1 MKIAVLGS
9 GNVGGA
15 LGTHWAHKGH
25 QVLFASRDPQSDE
38 MRKLLTRAGS
48 AASAV
53 TAEEAVRDA
62 EVVLLAT
69 PWGAAQSVLAHC
81 GDLAGKILLDA
92 TNPLGPGFAL
102 THSGTDSG
110 GEQVQR
116 WAPRARVV
124 KVFNTTG
131 YGNMEQPAYDGKPSV
146 MFYAG
151 DDAEA
156 KAVAQRLSDDIGF
169 ETIDAGPLENAR
181 LLEAWA
187 VLWIKMAMQ
196 YGHGRDFAFL
206 KVTR

>member
-1 MKIAVLGS
+1 
-9 GNVGGA
+9 
-15 LGTHWAHKGH
+15 
-25 QVLFASRDPQSDE
+25 
-38 MRKLLTRAGS
+38 
-48 AASAV
+48 
-53 TAEEAVRDA
+53 
-62 EVVLLAT
+62 
-69 PWGAAQSVLAHC
+69 
-81 GDLAGKILLDA
+81 
-92 TNPLGPGFAL
+92 
-102 THSGTDSG
+102 
-110 GEQVQR
+110 VQR

>member
-15 LGTHWAHKGH
+15 LGTRWAGAGH
-25 QVLFASRDPQSDE
+25 EVCFASRKPESDE
-38 MRKLLTRAGS
+38 MRELVARAGRNAS
-48 AASAV
+48 AASA
-53 TAEEAVRDA
+53 EAAVQGA

-69 PWGAAQSVLAHC
+69 PWGATEAILAQC
-81 GDLAGKILLDA
+81 GGLEGKIVLDA

-102 THSGTDSG
+102 THCGHDSG

-131 YGNMEQPAYDGKPSV
+131 YGNMENPVYGGKPSV

-151 DDAEA
+151 DDAGA
-156 KAVAQRLSDDIGF
+156 KAVAKQLSDQVGF
-169 ETIDAGPLENAR
+169 ESIDAGPLENAR
-181 LLEAWA
+181 LLESWA
-187 VLWIKMAMQ
+187 VLWIKLAMQ
-196 YGHGRDFAFL
+196 YGHGRDFAFA
-206 KVTR
+206 KMTR

>member
-15 LGTHWAHKGH
+15 LGTQWARTGH
-25 QVLFASRDPQSDE
+25 TVLFASRNPNSEE
-38 MRKLLTRAGS
+38 MLHLLARAGANAHS
-48 AASAV
+48 VSSR
-53 TAEEAVRDA
+53 EAVEGAD
-62 EVVLLAT
+62 VVLLAT
-69 PWGAAQSVLAHC
+69 PWGATESVIAQC
-81 GDLAGKILLDA
+81 GGLAGKVVLDA

-102 THSGTDSG
+102 THCGNDSG

-131 YGNMEQPAYDGKPSV
+131 YGNMENPVYDGKPSV

-151 DDAEA
+151 DDSAA
-156 KAVAQRLSDDIGF
+156 KVVARQLSDVAGF
-169 ETIDAGPLENAR
+169 ESIDAGPLENAR

-196 YGHGRDFAFL
+196 FGHGRDFAFA
-206 KVTR
+206 KMTR

>member
-1 MKIAVLGS
+1 MKIAILGS

-15 LGTHWAHKGH
+15 LGIRWAHKGH
-25 QVLFASRDPQSDE
+25 QVQFASRDPHSEE
-38 MRKLLTRAGS
+38 MQRLLARAGT
-48 AASAV
+48 AASAM
-53 TAEEAVRDA
+53 TAEDAVRDA
-62 EVVLLAT
+62 AVVLLAT
-69 PWGAAQSVLAHC
+69 PWGAAQPVLAQC
-81 GDLAGKILLDA
+81 GGLPGKVLLDA

-116 WAPRARVV
+116 WAPQARVV

-131 YGNMEQPAYDGKPSV
+131 FGNMEQPVYHGKPSV

-156 KAVAQRLSDDIGF
+156 KAVARALSDDIGF
-169 ETIDAGPLENAR
+169 ESIDAGPLENAR